1 MSPSPSPLPL
11 SETELA
17 ILELVA
23 TGATN
28 REIAHRRGISEA
40 TVKKHLTNINAKLG
54 TGNRT
59 EAMRRALEQG
69 LIHVGLDPL
78 EASAEGAGGDDVAL
92 RAAQAEAARRLAE
105 ELERARRHS
114 RRVVRGAGLG
124 VLLLVLLLTGTAWLL
139 RDRLAIVGN
148 LPPSTPLPTP
158 AVMREPQW
166 QPIGRLP
173 TARDGLALV
182 QADGVYAIGGQDDQG
197 LLADTLR
204 YRRGIVA
211 EWERMADKPS
221 PVRDARA
228 VEAQAFIVVPG
239 GCDAAGQPSDRVEIY
254 DTESDSWSTGPN
266 LPVPVCDYALAYL
279 TGRIY
284 LFGGRTGT
292 TVGSATNAVWSYRLG
307 DPAWT
312 TEPAMARPRSALA
325 AAVID
330 GEAHLIGGE
339 DEAGRPQINHW
350 VFRPKAS
357 PVWQEDIGM
366 ELPAPRSGQVAI
378 GVSVLRRIYL
388 IGGSLDR
395 DEPAA
400 LTLDLGGERVWE
412 AFAAPRLQT
421 PRRAAAAAL
430 RNDGREIWL
439 AGGRALDGERLNAA
453 YVLYQTPLFDRLLD
467 ARP

>member
-1 MSPSPSPLPL
+1 MPPSPSPLPL

-69 LIHVGLDPL
+69 LIRVGLDESVTEGDAPL
-78 EASAEGAGGDDVAL
+78 
-92 RAAQAEAARRLAE
+92 AEAAIAREAQDDAARRMAE
-105 ELERARRHS
+105 ELDRARRHS
-114 RRVVRGAGLG
+114 RRVVRGFSLG
-124 VLLLVLLLTGTAWLL
+124 AMLLLALLAGTAWLL
-139 RDRLAIVGN
+139 RDRLAIVG
-148 LPPSTPLPTP
+148 PAPVATALPTSV
-158 AVMREPQW
+158 ALREPQW
-166 QPIGRLP
+166 QPGGRLP

-182 QADGVYAIGGQDDQG
+182 QADGVYAIAGEDDRG
-197 LLADTLR
+197 LLPDTLR

-211 EWERMADKPS
+211 EWERMADKPT
-221 PVRDARA
+221 PLRDARA
-228 VEAQAFIVVPG
+228 VEVQGFIVVPG
-239 GCDAAGQPSDRVEIY
+239 GCDAAGRPSDRVEIY
-254 DTESDSWSTGPN
+254 DTESDSWSAGPN
-266 LPVPVCDYALAYL
+266 LSLPVCDYALAYL

-284 LFGGRTGT
+284 LFGGRTGP
-292 TVGSATNAVWSYRLG
+292 TVASATSAVWSYRLG

-312 TEPAMARPRSALA
+312 AEPAMARPRAALA

-350 VFRPKAS
+350 IFRPKS
-357 PVWQEDIGM
+357 NPVWQEDAGV
-366 ELPAPRSGQVAI
+366 ELPAARSGHVAI

-400 LTLDLGGERVWE
+400 LTLDLGAEGAWE

-439 AGGRALDGERLNAA
+439 AGGRALDGARLNAA